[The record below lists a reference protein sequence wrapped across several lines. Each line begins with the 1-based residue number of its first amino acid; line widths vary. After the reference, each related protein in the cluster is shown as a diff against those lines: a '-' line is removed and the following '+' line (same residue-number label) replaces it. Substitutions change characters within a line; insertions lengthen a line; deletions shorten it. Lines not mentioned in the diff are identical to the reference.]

1 MIKSKKNWLF
11 FQEENLWWKWKKISI
26 STKLVKLHENP
37 RIEENEKQLY
47 KAPRVTYNEF
57 ENSLERDS
65 GKRP

>member
-1 MIKSKKNWLF
+1 
-11 FQEENLWWKWKKISI
+11 
-26 STKLVKLHENP
+26 VKLHENP